1 MGPVDDD
8 EFPNI
13 WPHENAIPGFQSW
26 MEHYF
31 AKTQQ
36 LSMELMRA
44 LEVAMDL
51 PPDSL
56 TGRCEGHASELRLNH
71 YPSTSV
77 AKLSDGKAKRIWP
90 HTDFGIITLLAQD
103 SEGGL
108 EIEQKGQPGG
118 FVPVPLVD
126 KTELVVNVGD
136 TLERWSNGRLKAGLH
151 QVSLPRGVKDD
162 DILPTRY
169 SVAFFLKA
177 NRRASVGPIGLLV
190 PEGCAAE
197 YEDMT
202 ALEYQQRRTA
212 IVY

>member
-1 MGPVDDD
+1 MGPVGDP

-13 WPHENAIPGFQSW
+13 WPEDSSIPGFQSW

-31 AKTQQ
+31 EKSQQ
-36 LSMELMRA
+36 LSMQLMRA
-44 LEVAMDL
+44 LEIAMNL
-51 PPDSL
+51 PAGSL
-56 TGRCEGHASELRLNH
+56 TDLCEGHASELRLNH
-71 YPSTSV
+71 YPETHV
-77 AKLSDGKAKRIWP
+77 ARFQDGKAKRIWP

-108 EIEQKGQPGG
+108 EIQDKDKPGT

-136 TLERWSNGRLKAGLH
+136 TLERWTNGILKAGLH
-151 QVSLPRGVKDD
+151 QVTVPRALQGE
-162 DILPTRY
+162 ILPTRY

-177 NRRASVGPIGLLV
+177 NRRASVGSIRMLV
-190 PEGCAAE
+190 PEGCTAT

-202 ALEYQQRRTA
+202 ALEYQQRRTN